1 MNKKIVLLI
10 IIIVSVYYYGFYDT
24 KKQLVESLA
33 SSKEQI
39 NFVICALTGYTYSA
53 LETMEK
59 EDPDSYKIF
68 YDEAAII
75 LKNDGN
81 DVLNEYKTKSYI
93 SAGVFAVALFFFY
106 K

>member
-1 MNKKIVLLI
+1 
-10 IIIVSVYYYGFYDT
+10 
-24 KKQLVESLA
+24 
-33 SSKEQI
+33 
-39 NFVICALTGYTYSA
+39 
-53 LETMEK
+53 MEK